1 MLDIRRMM
9 IPLKARSDCIQ
20 VSFAI
25 LLLLC
30 SISQIKT
37 SSYLNAEAFQQ
48 PISTTFFGYRPMHKE
63 EANLRRYNLNGYSYS
78 KLREKGEDGFIDEGK
93 QKVKSM
99 SQQDQDTEN
108 PFSFNLPQFLTAKQ
122 DSEMEG
128 EVRVVTNID
137 YPNACVCGCKCKCTF
152 FSHNK
157 FVGSN

>member
-1 MLDIRRMM
+1 
-9 IPLKARSDCIQ
+9 
-20 VSFAI
+20 
-25 LLLLC
+25 
-30 SISQIKT
+30 
-37 SSYLNAEAFQQ
+37 
-48 PISTTFFGYRPMHKE
+48 MHKE